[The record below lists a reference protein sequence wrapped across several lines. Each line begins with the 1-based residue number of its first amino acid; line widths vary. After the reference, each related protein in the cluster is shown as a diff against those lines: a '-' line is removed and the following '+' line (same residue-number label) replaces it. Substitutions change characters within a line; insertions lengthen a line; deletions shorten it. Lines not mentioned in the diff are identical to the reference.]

1 MKQKRIFGFS
11 LIELM
16 VTLVIVS
23 VVTAAMAPVIT
34 KKIKSSSLSVSSVND
49 VSSNCSEK
57 YSADCKLCLP
67 NKCLSC
73 IKTCPEGQNLNI
85 ATCTCSSCYSSFGSE
100 CLECSETQC
109 SRCVSGYYVNA
120 SGACEVC
127 PIGSYCDGIN
137 KVVCEDGKYTNTTG
151 QASCTTCPS
160 GYYCANGIKEAC
172 VAGQYSNPGASSC
185 IECEKGYKCEGAKN
199 RMKCG
204 SEAEYQDETGQ
215 SVCKQCIAGKYVE
228 EDRTTCSVCPSGYKC
243 IGDGTKQFC
252 SGVLEYQSNTGQ
264 DACLSCSTG
273 TAATYVSDDRTGCFV
288 CPVGHM
294 CVDGEM
300 IACNPGYQD
309 KTGQSTCKDCVG
321 GFVSSDR
328 KSCTLCSDGTYLS
341 GEACLTCP
349 GGYYCRG
356 GNTYTCPTNSSPNAS
371 VGATSCVC
379 NEGFYLSSSYVC
391 ETCPA
396 YRHCENGVISPC
408 PAEATTPMGTELCLC
423 GNNTFYSSANNTCI
437 PCTQLAN
444 CSACEVTDYLTVQVA
459 CTTCDMGYYL
469 DNGKCVVCPVGKY
482 CDGLSAYD
490 CPEGQYSDLT
500 GQEVCKVCE
509 NCASCNAIT
518 GLCYTCSPGYILQNS
533 RCSKI

>member
-109 SRCVSGYYVNA
+109 MQCASGYYVNT
-120 SGACEVC
+120 SGACEAC

-151 QASCTTCPS
+151 QISCTTCPS
-160 GYYCANGIKEAC
+160 GYYCVNGIKEAC

-228 EDRTTCSVCPSGYKC
+228 EDRTACSVCPSGYKC

-264 DACLSCSTG
+264 DTCLSCSNG
-273 TAATYVSDDRTGCFV
+273 TAATYVSDDRTACFI

-294 CVDGEM
+294 CVDGEKT
-300 IACNPGYQD
+300 ACNPGYQD
-309 KTGQSTCKDCVG
+309 KTGQSTCEDCVG
-321 GFVSSDR
+321 GFVSDDR
-328 KSCTLCSDGTYLS
+328 KSCTLCPESTYAS
-341 GEACLTCP
+341 ESTCLECP
-349 GGYYCRG
+349 SGYYCTSGVKKACPSGYYCEG
-356 GNTYTCPTNSSPNAS
+356 GAMKACS
-371 VGATSCVC
+371 
-379 NEGFYLSSSYVC
+379 
-391 ETCPA
+391 
-396 YRHCENGVISPC
+396 
-408 PAEATTPMGTELCLC
+408 
-423 GNNTFYSSANNTCI
+423 TFT
-437 PCTQLAN
+437 AN
-444 CSACEVTDYLTVQVA
+444 CTLCDAASKV
-459 CTTCDMGYYL
+459 CTNCRLGYYL
-469 DNGKCVVCPVGKY
+469 TLSSNSCTICPAGKACGGGQTTIFCNGTTYQDLEGQSSCKTCSNGLACGSTDGNISCLQNCNACSETSPGKCGMCKNGYSLYADGTCGSGSGGIVLPVE
-482 CDGLSAYD
+482 
-490 CPEGQYSDLT
+490 PT
-500 GQEVCKVCE
+500 
-509 NCASCNAIT
+509 
-518 GLCYTCSPGYILQNS
+518 PGGSLM
-533 RCSKI
+533 